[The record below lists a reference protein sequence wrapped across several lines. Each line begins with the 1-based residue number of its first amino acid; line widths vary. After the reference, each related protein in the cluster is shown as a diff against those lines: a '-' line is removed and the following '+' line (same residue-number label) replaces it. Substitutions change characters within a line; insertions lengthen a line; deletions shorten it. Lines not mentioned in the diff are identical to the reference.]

1 MSTMSTLPVQGRE
14 RAGKGAARAVRRDGL
29 VPGVIYGDKKEPVLI
44 QMDPRPLWAELYKGG
59 FFARQF
65 QLELDGKKH
74 RVMAQDIQYH
84 PVSDAILHVDF
95 LRISKTSR
103 VTAEVPVRFLN
114 EESCPGIKRG
124 GVLNIVRHDVELVG
138 SPDDFPESLEV
149 DLSGFDLGD
158 SIHISAVTLPNGV
171 TPTITDRDFTIATLA
186 APSGVR
192 SEANEAE
199 GEGEGDEGDEE

>member
-1 MSTMSTLPVQGRE
+1 MSDISTLSVQGRE

-29 VPGVIYGDKKEPVLI
+29 VPGVIYGDKQAPALI

-65 QLELDGKKH
+65 ALELDGATH

-84 PVSDAILHVDF
+84 PVSDAIMHVDF
-95 LRISKTSR
+95 LRISATSR

-114 EESCPGIKRG
+114 EETCPGIKRG

-138 SPDDFPESLEV
+138 TPDAFPEVLEI
-149 DLSGFDLGD
+149 DLAGFDLGD
-158 SIHISAVTLPNGV
+158 SIHISAISLPAGV
-171 TPTITDRDFTIATLA
+171 APTITDRDFTIATLA
-186 APSGVR
+186 TPSGVR
-192 SEANEAE
+192 SEANEAAE
-199 GEGEGDEGDEE
+199 DGDGEE